1 MHTVSPLFPPPSPL
15 YLTVLNASTK
25 TPGLLEVC
33 THIVAPLVLCGT
45 LIYELS
51 LKSQGITLEKMCGHL
66 QHLFLIVHHLQDLT
80 WWPPHPSIPDS
91 HRWCPLPYLC
101 LGLSLILVKPSLGIK
116 VGAKANCTSCIIFK
130 KSYNSSVRIRWMKL
144 LLLYV
149 SDVSF
154 FFILGGARSYCWDTL
169 PPFFFFL
176 SMCSTEWREEML
188 AKFVL
193 PVYL

>member
-1 MHTVSPLFPPPSPL
+1 MRTVSPLFPPPSPL

-51 LKSQGITLEKMCGHL
+51 LKSQGITLEKIWGHL

-116 VGAKANCTSCIIFK
+116 VGAKANCTSCIIFLK
-130 KSYNSSVRIRWMKL
+130 ILQQQCPHKMDETPFAVCLRCEFFFYPGWCQKL
-144 LLLYV
+144 LLRYPPSIFLL
-149 SDVSF
+149 SLDV
-154 FFILGGARSYCWDTL
+154 
-169 PPFFFFL
+169 
-176 SMCSTEWREEML
+176 
-188 AKFVL
+188 
-193 PVYL
+193 